1 MATCS
6 NPGCG
11 KPTKARGLC
20 NKHYQTAKKTFSG
33 EPCAHEGCGLV
44 AYARGLCNKHW
55 QAARM
60 ASPEARERKREDNA
74 LYRERH
80 ADVIRERQADAYWRD
95 REQRITYMRARYAAD
110 PTRYVPSTEAWR
122 KANPDKVK
130 ARNQARRARKKGAE
144 GRYTAAD
151 WAAIL
156 LEHGHKCARCGA
168 GGKLTVDHVIPLVQG
183 GSNWPSNLQPLC
195 LSCNCSKQDR
205 AERWRDGR
213 LVG

>member
-1 MATCS
+1 MTT
-6 NPGCG
+6 PG
-11 KPTKARGLC
+11 L
-20 NKHYQTAKKTFSG
+20 
-33 EPCAHEGCGLV
+33 
-44 AYARGLCNKHW
+44 
-55 QAARM
+55 
-60 ASPEARERKREDNA
+60 RERKRGDDA
-74 LYRERH
+74 LYKKRH
-80 ADVIRERQADAYWRD
+80 PETAKAAVRRAWQANTEVYLERQ
-95 REQRITYMRARYAAD
+95 RARYAAD

-122 KANPDKVK
+122 KANPDKVNAK
-130 ARNQARRARKKGAE
+130 NQARRARKKGAE

-205 AERWRDGR
+205 AERWLNGR